1 MMEFFAGLVVLG
13 VLALPVLIIVALCRL
28 GRILRQLDDLES
40 LVCDQSRF
48 FAQRA
53 SSPPVP
59 TLVAVVPA
67 VAPLPPPIPERAVVV
82 LPEVSPVVP
91 PVPPPL
97 PSPVRPSALAPV
109 SSQHLPPVIR
119 SLEAEPAVD
128 EPVSTGDTLAM
139 RLLQKAWN
147 WLIVGEEFR
156 RPDVSAEST
165 IAAVWLIRVGITFLV
180 CIVGWGLQL
189 SIKRGILGPSG
200 RVALSLLCGSA
211 FLMAGNWLIS
221 RKRYALMGQGLLGG
235 GIAMLYFAF
244 FSAHVLFHLIAVLPA
259 FGLMIVVTAVAV
271 VLALRHQS
279 LSIAVLGTI
288 GGFATPVMLQTE
300 QPNLTILLAYLVVL
314 GFGMA
319 AIAIYRQWPL
329 LVWLSLL
336 FSSAIVAGA
345 LGVSSWDATLW
356 PIALGGVTLLF
367 VLYSTAIFGY
377 AVRHKI
383 EATPLEAGGLFVN
396 ALFFLGESWW
406 IFDKISRTRSGMAVL
421 TLALACFYIVHIHFF
436 FSRKMH
442 DRTLLTVFAALAA
455 VGLALTLP
463 CLFSAQAL
471 TASWAILATALLW
484 VSCRLLSRF
493 VFNGALLLYSIA
505 GVRALGAFF
514 DSVIYFTDQAR
525 PATYLN
531 GLTDRL
537 IALGIPVLCAFVALA
552 ILRRRPQPDS
562 SLPQNVEPLPLM
574 PKLPVVFTTL
584 ALAGA
589 FVTLTLEA
597 KLCFAAFLPDFS
609 RVMVTLIWAAFLWTI
624 FTLKAHTNNSTLATL
639 CVVGLVLLAGKW
651 LLFDTLTYDPL
662 VVSAWHYRSGMGF
675 EHWVSRLLNT
685 LALFGGLA
693 LIHRLTQPTASE
705 TQQLPF
711 RPIMMAIAIGAGFFY
726 LTFEAATFFHAFVP
740 AFEGGAISLF
750 WGLYALALLW
760 VGLRIDL
767 RSLRLTGLALFAV
780 ADFKVV
786 FVDLVGLDIVWRLL
800 AFGVLGVAM
809 LLAAFAYLKK
819 NGPRKH
825 DEPI

>member
-1 MMEFFAGLVVLG
+1 MELFAIFVFLGL
-13 VLALPVLIIVALCRL
+13 LALPILVIVALRRL
-28 GRILRQLDDLES
+28 GRILRRLDELES
-40 LVCDQSRF
+40 LVCEQSHF
-48 FAQRA
+48 FSLRT
-53 SSPPVP
+53 SSSLVPIQTVTEPSAGPLPSPVPALADAVPPVI
-59 TLVAVVPA
+59 TSL
-67 VAPLPPPIPERAVVV
+67 PL
-82 LPEVSPVVP
+82 PVVP
-91 PVPPPL
+91 PVRPP
-97 PSPVRPSALAPV
+97 A
-109 SSQHLPPVIR
+109 LPPVPSSKFPPIIR
-119 SLEAEPAVD
+119 SLDTESVVD
-128 EPVSTGDTLAM
+128 EFGSTSDTLAK

-211 FLMAGNWLIS
+211 FLVAGSWLIS
-221 RKRYALMGQGLLGG
+221 RKRYAMMGQGLLGG

-244 FSAHVLFHLIAVLPA
+244 FSAHVLFGLIAALPA
-259 FGLMIVVTAVAV
+259 FGLMILVTAVAV

-279 LSIAVLGTI
+279 LSIAVLGAI

-329 LVWLSLL
+329 LVWLSLF
-336 FSSAIVAGA
+336 FSTVIVAGA

-356 PIALGGVTLLF
+356 PVALGGVTLLF

-377 AVRHKI
+377 SVRHKI

-421 TLALACFYIVHIHFF
+421 TLALACFYLVHLHLF

-463 CLFSAQAL
+463 CLFSDQAL

-484 VSCRLLSRF
+484 VSCRLLSRI
-493 VFNGALLLYSIA
+493 VFGGALLLYMIA
-505 GVRALGAFF
+505 GLRALGEFF
-514 DSVIYFTDQAR
+514 ESVIRFTAQAR
-525 PATYLN
+525 PETYLN
-531 GLTDRL
+531 GLADRL
-537 IALGIPVLCAFVALA
+537 IALGIPVLCAFVALV
-552 ILRRRPQPDS
+552 ILRHRPKPDS

-597 KLCFAAFLPDFS
+597 KLCFAAYLPDFS
-609 RVMVTLIWAAFLWTI
+609 RVMVTVIWAAFLWYV
-624 FTLKAHTNNSTLATL
+624 FTLKARTNNATLATL
-639 CVVGLVLLAGKW
+639 CVIGLVFLAGKW
-651 LLFDTLTYDPL
+651 LFFDTLTYDPL
-662 VVSAWHYRSGMGF
+662 VVSAWHYRSGIGF

-685 LALFGGLA
+685 LVLLGGIA
-693 LIHRLTQPTASE
+693 FMHRLTQPAAGE

-760 VGLRIDL
+760 VGLRLDL
-767 RSLRLTGLALFAV
+767 RFLRLTGLALFAV
-780 ADFKVV
+780 ADFKAII
-786 FVDLVGLDIVWRLL
+786 VDLVGLDIVWRLL

-819 NGPRKH
+819 SAQKKH

>member
-1 MMEFFAGLVVLG
+1 MELLAILAFLG
-13 VLALPVLIIVALCRL
+13 VLALPIMVVVALRRL
-28 GRILRQLDDLES
+28 SRILRRLDDLES
-40 LVCDQSRF
+40 LVCEQSRSF
-48 FAQRA
+48 NKSPRT

-59 TLVAVVPA
+59 TPSVVVSA
-67 VAPLPPPIPERAVVV
+67 VAPLPPFVPERVASLPSVV
-82 LPEVSPVVP
+82 S

-97 PSPVRPSALAPV
+97 PVQVTPSALLPVQPAQLPPTIRSPKAEPFIEDVV
-109 SSQHLPPVIR
+109 SS
-119 SLEAEPAVD
+119 
-128 EPVSTGDTLAM
+128 GDTLAG

-189 SIKRGILGPSG
+189 SIKRGILGPPG

-211 FLMAGNWLIS
+211 FLLVGNWLIS
-221 RKRYALMGQGLLGG
+221 RKRYAMMGQGLLGG

-244 FSAHVLFHLIAVLPA
+244 FSAHVLFNLIAVLPA

-271 VLALRHQS
+271 VMALRHQS

-300 QPNLTILLAYLVVL
+300 QPNLTILLAYLILL

-336 FSSAIVAGA
+336 FSTAIVAGT
-345 LGVSSWDATLW
+345 LGASSWDAALW

-396 ALFFLGESWW
+396 ALFFLSESWW

-463 CLFSAQAL
+463 CLFSAEAL

-484 VSCRLLSRF
+484 VSCRLLSQF
-493 VFNGALLLYSIA
+493 VFNGALLLYCIA
-505 GVRALGAFF
+505 GFRALGAFF
-514 DSVIYFTDQAR
+514 DSAFHFTAQAR

-537 IALGIPVLCAFVALA
+537 IALGIPVLCAFVALI

-589 FVTLTLEA
+589 FLTLTLEA
-597 KLCFAAFLPDFS
+597 KLCFAAYWPDFS
-609 RVMVTLIWAAFLWTI
+609 RVMVTVIWVAFLWYI
-624 FTLKAHTNNSTLATL
+624 FTLKTRTNNSTLATL
-639 CVVGLVLLAGKW
+639 CVIGLVFLAGKW

-662 VVSAWHYRSGMGF
+662 AVSAWHYRSGMGF
-675 EHWVSRLLNT
+675 EQWVSRLLNT
-685 LALFGGLA
+685 GALLGGLA
-693 LIHRLTQPTASE
+693 LMHRVAQPSAGE
-705 TQQLPF
+705 TPQLPF
-711 RPIMMAIAIGAGFFY
+711 RSIMTAIAIGAGFFY
-726 LTFEAATFFHAFVP
+726 LTFESATFFHAFVP

-819 NGPRKH
+819 NGQRKH
-825 DEPI
+825 NEPI